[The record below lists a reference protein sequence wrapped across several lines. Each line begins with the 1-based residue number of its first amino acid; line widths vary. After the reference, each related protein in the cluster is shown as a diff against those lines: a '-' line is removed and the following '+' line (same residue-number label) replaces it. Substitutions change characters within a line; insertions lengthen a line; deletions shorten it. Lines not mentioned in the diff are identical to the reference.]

1 MKSFNKTF
9 AEFSKEDFSEFSS
22 RVFGVLRKNNKKYR
36 EILEEQKELKEK
48 NPMLKTLFDEFHV
61 NNKTILSK
69 KDVYALREY
78 LELFFQ
84 ALDYEYYEMFLKGQ
98 KEEYFALKNKGII
111 K

>member
-22 RVFGVLRKNNKKYR
+22 KVLGILRENNKRYG
-36 EILEEQKELKEK
+36 EIFEKRKKLKEEY
-48 NPMLKTLFDEFHV
+48 PMLKVLLDEFHV
-61 NNKTILSK
+61 NNKTVISK

-78 LELFFQ
+78 FELFFE

-98 KEEYFALKNKGII
+98 KE
-111 K
+111 